1 METERVKHVYRQNFQ
16 CSKASNSETQSQMEF
31 KLVRDFMPVLV
42 ICKFDKDP
50 IKNEGTVV
58 STIFSP
64 GNIFVARVIASIQI
78 WPEIELVRDVM
89 LVLVTCKFDEDLIKM
104 KALSCPYLFRC
115 SRASNSKVNGRIWP
129 KFELI

>member
-1 METERVKHVYRQNFQ
+1 MLSTSIGKIFNAQKQVTPKLKVRSGWN
-16 CSKASNSETQSQMEF
+16 SNSSEILCLSWSSASLMRTRSKMKALSCPQSSLQETF
-31 KLVRDFMPVLV
+31 LTLV
-42 ICKFDKDP
+42 
-50 IKNEGTVV
+50 
-58 STIFSP
+58 
-64 GNIFVARVIASIQI
+64 RVIASIQI

-89 LVLVTCKFDEDLIKM
+89 LVLVTCKFDKDLIKM